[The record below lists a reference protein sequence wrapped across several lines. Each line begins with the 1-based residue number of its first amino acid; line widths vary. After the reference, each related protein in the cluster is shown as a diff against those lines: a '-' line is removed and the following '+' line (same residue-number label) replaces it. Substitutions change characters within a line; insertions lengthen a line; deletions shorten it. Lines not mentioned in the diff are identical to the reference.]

1 MANEQ
6 PTTPNRQQMI
16 DDIYTSES
24 NWSAAMEED
33 DAHWT
38 MRRLE
43 LLDIETLNVIWEA
56 VTS

>member
-16 DDIYTSES
+16 DAIYTSES

-33 DAHWT
+33 AAHWT
-38 MRRLE
+38 MRHLE